1 MAVGSMIGN
10 IYKIIICDDKDGWG
24 YYHLMPLDIRQAI
37 GYRNSDL
44 AAHCLVLET
53 GERYEIYADVLQNE
67 GKLVA

>member
-1 MAVGSMIGN
+1 MSVVSMIGD
-10 IYKIIICDDKDGWG
+10 IYKIIICYDKDGWG
-24 YYHLMPLDIRQAI
+24 YYHLMPLDIRQTI